1 MSIIFE
7 NSLHELLNKEQENRD
22 KKNYAECL
30 SICIKILKLIS
41 NYKEDNI
48 FDTISTIFH
57 HKNQSNYVRIG
68 IITYIISNNY
78 LKITNNKNYNLKEKY
93 YQLLIDSFKKDIIN
107 DRIQEKNDIIQ
118 YFEDSKLKNYDKL
131 DNYILSLESIFI
143 NEKLSS
149 SDRDVFDN
157 SVKQKSISNIKFDDK
172 NIIEN
177 NDLDED
183 LIADESQQNQI
194 TQIGLVEDLNN
205 NVFDIN
211 NLNNTTKNKLSDNE
225 KYLMKKYKPNS
236 KLPMIMIS
244 VSVNLNSNGFMDLV
258 GKTFSKLN
266 YRNICTIKS
275 NLRDNINIY
284 EYHPKNI
291 FEGLLYCFSNQ
302 RVFIKN
308 IFQVITILKKDEN
321 NFTSGINYYLNDYYE
336 RKIAIKTIRGS
347 EKNVINFIIKYLK
360 LFSASVNKIKII
372 KQSKIFSKYNLE
384 QILNE
389 EIQKRKELLL
399 KSINYPKKNFIQF
412 REEEETIVEK
422 SNKKANQYYEI
433 YKTLSNTEYELGKSI
448 FDFVEKFKN
457 KYNEITSP
465 DSEEKI
471 EDLNTRPLMVDI
483 VKMIELTTNTLN
495 CNFNNNNNFNSN
507 FFATASEQFIFNK
520 IYHYLYNIYSKKY
533 EKENEEYLSI
543 KKDIKD
549 SITINDIIN
558 SAGIDNKYKGNTN
571 ECPYQNVI
579 ETINKI
585 EYEKYLKNKF
595 KILTQSSLEMRNYIL
610 DYTSGKE
617 ELVSMDDELPIVI
630 YITTQLNIKN
640 LFAELNMIDD
650 YIKCT
655 MRDDLVQNKMVTNL
669 LSGLL
674 YICKNWDS
682 KTKKFLN

>member
-1 MSIIFE
+1 MES
-7 NSLHELLNKEQENRD
+7 SLHELLNKEQENRD
-22 KKNYAECL
+22 KKCYTECL

-57 HKNQSNYVRIG
+57 HKNQSNYLRIG

-78 LKITNNKNYNLKEKY
+78 LKINNNKNYNLKVKF
-93 YQLLIDSFKKDIIN
+93 YQLLVDSFKKDTIN

-118 YFEDSKLKNYDKL
+118 YFEESKTKSYDKL
-131 DNYILSLESIFI
+131 DNYILSLESIFL
-143 NEKLSS
+143 NEKFNRSN
-149 SDRDVFDN
+149 RNIFNN
-157 SVKQKSISNIKFDDK
+157 SEKQKSIIQFDGK
-172 NIIEN
+172 NILEN

-183 LIADESQQNQI
+183 LIVDESQQNQI
-194 TQIGLVEDLNN
+194 TQLGLVDDLTNNAFDLNN
-205 NVFDIN
+205 LNDIS
-211 NLNNTTKNKLSDNE
+211 KNKLSDNE
-225 KYLMKKYKPNS
+225 IYLSKKYKPNN
-236 KLPMIMIS
+236 KLPMIMVS
-244 VSVNLNSNGFMDLV
+244 VSVNLNSSGFMDLI

-284 EYHPKNI
+284 EYHPNNF
-291 FEGLLYCFSNQ
+291 FEGLLYCFSNK
-302 RVFIKN
+302 RAFIKN

-321 NFTSGINYYLNDYYE
+321 NFSSGINYYLNDYYE
-336 RKIAIKTIRGS
+336 RKIAIRTVRGS
-347 EKNVINFIIKYLK
+347 EKNIVNFIIKFLK
-360 LFSASVNKIKII
+360 LFSSSVNKIKII
-372 KQSKIFSKYNLE
+372 KQSKIFSKFNLE

-389 EIQKRKELLL
+389 AIEKRKELLL

-412 REEEETIVEK
+412 SEEKETIVEK
-422 SNKKANQYYEI
+422 SNKKANQYYDI

-448 FDFVEKFKN
+448 FDFIEKFKI

-471 EDLNTRPLMVDI
+471 EDFNTRPLMVEI

-495 CNFNNNNNFNSN
+495 CNFNNNNNFNSK
-507 FFATASEQFIFNK
+507 FFDTASEQFIFNK
-520 IYHYLYNIYSKKY
+520 IYHYLYNIYNKKY
-533 EKENEEYLSI
+533 EKENEEYLTI

-549 SITINDIIN
+549 SIAINDILNNVGIN
-558 SAGIDNKYKGNTN
+558 NKYKGNTDF
-571 ECPYQNVI
+571 PYKNVI

-585 EYEKYLKNKF
+585 EYEKYIKNKF
-595 KILTQSSLEMRNYIL
+595 KILTQSSLEMRNYYL

-630 YITTQLNIKN
+630 YITTQLNIGN

-655 MRDDLVQNKMVTNL
+655 MRDDLVQNKMVINL
-669 LSGLL
+669 LSGLSYL
-674 YICKNWDS
+674 CKNWDTKS
-682 KTKKFLN
+682 KTFIN